1 MRALLWL
8 IGLFALAA
16 VASLLATHNGGYV
29 LIVSSPYRIQLSLN
43 LMICILVLG
52 FVAAYLLVR
61 LIRRTLR
68 LPGAVG
74 RFRAHRRHEAAQ
86 RKLRESLRFFMEG
99 RFAQAL
105 KHASESHRKDP
116 GGDGIAT
123 LVAARAAHEIR
134 DGERYR
140 EWIARA
146 EKHDKLR
153 SARLMTEAEL
163 AVDGRR
169 FDEAAQRL
177 DTLRERGERH
187 IAAQRLALKA
197 AQGARQW
204 EETARLARQLRKHK
218 GMSDDAALAIVRQA
232 HVECLRERAGEG
244 EQLATY
250 WNSIPAREMSD
261 HLLLER
267 AVPILVAAGQG
278 ALVRKVV
285 EDMLSEYWEPVL
297 ARCYA
302 DCCVEESALSQGLA
316 RAEGWLREHPQDA
329 GLLLSLGRL
338 CMRMKL
344 WGKAQSYL
352 EAALSVDAD
361 RDTHL
366 ALARLS
372 EALERPSEAQKHYRR
387 AAELAAA

>member
-16 VASLLATHNGGYV
+16 VASLLATHNSGYV

-43 LMICILVLG
+43 LVICLLVLG
-52 FVAAYLLVR
+52 FLAAYLLVR

-74 RFRAHRRHEAAQ
+74 RFRAHRRHEGAQ
-86 RKLRESLRFFMEG
+86 RKLRDSLRFFMEG
-99 RFAQAL
+99 RYAQAL
-105 KHASESHRKDP
+105 KHAAESHRKEP
-116 GGDGIAT
+116 ENGIAA

-134 DGERYR
+134 DEERYR
-140 EWIARA
+140 EWMGQA
-146 EKHDKLR
+146 EKYEKLR

-169 FDEAAQRL
+169 FEEAAGCL
-177 DTLRERGERH
+177 GTLRERGERH

-197 AQGARQW
+197 AQGARRW
-204 EETARLARQLRKHK
+204 EETARLARQLHKHK
-218 GMSDDAALAIVRQA
+218 GMGEDAARAIIRKA
-232 HVECLRERAGEG
+232 HVECLRERAGDD
-244 EQLATY
+244 EQLAAY
-250 WNSIPAREMSD
+250 WGSIPPREAGD

-278 ALVRKVV
+278 ALARKAV
-285 EDMLSEYWEPVL
+285 EEMLSEHWEPVL

-302 DCCVEESALSQGLA
+302 DCCVEDEVLSQGLA

-352 EAALSVDAD
+352 EAALSIDAD

-372 EALERPSEAQKHYRR
+372 EALERPGEAQKHYRR